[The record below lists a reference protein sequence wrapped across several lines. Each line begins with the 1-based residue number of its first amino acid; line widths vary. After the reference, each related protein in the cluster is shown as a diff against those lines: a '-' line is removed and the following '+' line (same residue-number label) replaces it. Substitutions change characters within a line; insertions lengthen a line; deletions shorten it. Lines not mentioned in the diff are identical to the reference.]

1 MGVVVLKALNFSL
14 LDVVGLLAQE
24 ATTGGPFALGDL
36 GRALG
41 DLLVVN
47 LVGRSV
53 RVNAAGRRGLENLTL
68 QQGFGIGNLGI
79 G

>member
-47 LVGRSV
+47 LIANGRT
-53 RVNAAGRRGLENLTL
+53 NAAGRRGLENLTL